1 MSYSSTYQR
10 RSKWNFKGHS
20 EGAKLYL
27 SFLHLEFLL
36 CGVGGRERP
45 ENLTWCLA
53 KKNDKVL
60 SSYFSKFNP
69 ICWKTLFIFHRGLHG
84 SWRIDRKSGPIS
96 CRPHRDTRPYWIY
109 HRFVI
114 PKNCNFFN
122 QRKMSNIKF
131 CLSCLSVVY
140 TDVFSLIYV
149 DPNPSNFFPLLPT
162 KMDFQQIQQFF
173 VFVWNSTRF
182 KVLSGNRVGFFASYT
197 RTQTL
202 LQKFLKTI

>member
-1 MSYSSTYQR
+1 M
-10 RSKWNFKGHS
+10 
-20 EGAKLYL
+20 
-27 SFLHLEFLL
+27 
-36 CGVGGRERP
+36 GGRERP

-69 ICWKTLFIFHRGLHG
+69 ICWKTLFFFHRGLHG

-149 DPNPSNFFPLLPT
+149 DPTPFNFFPLLPT
-162 KMDFQQIQQFF
+162 KMDFQQIQQFLCLF
-173 VFVWNSTRF
+173 ETAPDSRFYRETGSGFLLLTLAHKLCCKNSWKLYRI
-182 KVLSGNRVGFFASYT
+182 KSGTSLKFSFFS
-197 RTQTL
+197 RISCSFII
-202 LQKFLKTI
+202 KI